1 MFEKV
6 AWISTVF
13 EIGSRGVNVFALGV
27 QPSWMGSKKEICARV
42 SLSNYSDMRF
52 CPPPTFDLS

>member
-27 QPSWMGSKKEICARV
+27 HLGWEVR
-42 SLSNYSDMRF
+42 
-52 CPPPTFDLS
+52 DLRACQFEQLQ

>member
-13 EIGSRGVNVFALGV
+13 EIIGSRGANVFALGCHILDE
-27 QPSWMGSKKEICARV
+27 EIR
-42 SLSNYSDMRF
+42 
-52 CPPPTFDLS
+52 DLSACQFEQPQ